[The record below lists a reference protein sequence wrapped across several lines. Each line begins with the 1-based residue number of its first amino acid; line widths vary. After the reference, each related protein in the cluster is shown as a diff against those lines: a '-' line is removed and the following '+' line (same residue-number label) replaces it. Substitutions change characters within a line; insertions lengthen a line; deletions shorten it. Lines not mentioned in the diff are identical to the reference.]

1 MHLTTK
7 RQKYTQKV
15 FLCEEA
21 YFKIANTAHFL
32 KKDPK
37 WISYSGKR
45 RRPKIRLI
53 QILSK
58 KYFKIFCW
66 LIFYILFLLK
76 IAAAGKSLNYCSV
89 VTYDFRVRQKNAILK
104 VREDHCDFS
113 TNPNCDL
120 WSLSKSKATDGGAL
134 KSPPWSCPFSENIIK
149 LWVVRAVVVAQLLQ
163 RSLPTLEIRTLN
175 PAIGKNIERLLSTE

>member
-1 MHLTTK
+1 MWRSLLQNRKHCTFFEKGSEMNILFREKTSTK
-7 RQKYTQKV
+7 NK
-15 FLCEEA
+15 
-21 YFKIANTAHFL
+21 AHSNFV
-32 KKDPK
+32 
-37 WISYSGKR
+37 
-45 RRPKIRLI
+45 
-53 QILSK
+53 K

-104 VREDHCDFS
+104 VRDDHCDFS